1 MPKHEPDPSPEPTNS
16 SLVLCVTEDGR
27 SRIECR
33 FEGETIWLTQ
43 ALMAELFQTTPQN
56 ITLHLK
62 AIYDEG
68 ELEESATCK
77 EHLQVRSE
85 GARKVCRSLKH
96 YSLEAIIA
104 VGYRVRSP
112 RGSRFATRAGGAAL
126 EVTGHE

>member
-1 MPKHEPDPSPEPTNS
+1 MNSSVALLPRRVGFVRAASHVIRPEPAPHP
-16 SLVLCVTEDGR
+16 R
-27 SRIECR
+27 STHKLD
-33 FEGETIWLTQ
+33 FD
-43 ALMAELFQTTPQN
+43 
-56 ITLHLK
+56 HLK

-68 ELEESATCK
+68 ELQESATCK

-85 GARKVCRSLKH
+85 GARKVSRSLKH